1 MPTLL
6 KCKGRCHG
14 QRGGGPCKEYFR
26 THCMRMMRV
35 LEVHVDEF
43 VWQDRLDQMNH
54 TPWLPPCFTVGM
66 WSCIQ
71 VVFIYECQPCADSV
85 GFDTIMHIASILSKG
100 RKIPFQGRREGIYF
114 PWIIQGKWYSVFWKS
129 KARDMRDFGDFPH
142 TGFTRHTGGV
152 QKEDL
157 SRNPGSYRCRDAFSP
172 CPYHPAAS

>member
-26 THCMRMMRV
+26 TRCMRMMRV

-66 WSCIQ
+66 QSCTQ

-85 GFDTIMHIASILSKG
+85 GFDTIMHIIASILSKG
-100 RKIPFQGRREGIYF
+100 RDIPVPREKGRGILPLDYPREGIF
-114 PWIIQGKWYSVFWKS
+114 RFFKIQGKGYAAFRRYSPYGLH
-129 KARDMRDFGDFPH
+129 APYG
-142 TGFTRHTGGV
+142 GGV
-152 QKEDL
+152 KSGFEPKIWLL
-157 SRNPGSYRCRDAFSP
+157 SL
-172 CPYHPAAS
+172 